1 MNSFKINLGGSL
13 MPVDALCV
21 FNHRGQE
28 WFIHESHD
36 RTGEVT
42 VSHRNSGYRA
52 LRIPRY
58 LVGTYRGEMIKHA
71 KAKLDAIPQEKFD
84 AAVER
89 LKNEE
94 INP

>member
-21 FNHRGQE
+21 FNHRGEQ

-42 VSHRNSGYRA
+42 VSHYPSGYRA
-52 LRIPRY
+52 LRIPRH

-71 KAKLDAIPQEKFD
+71 RAKLDSIPQETFD
-84 AAVER
+84 AAMT
-89 LKNEE
+89 KAKSAT
-94 INP
+94 P

>member
-1 MNSFKINLGGSL
+1 

-21 FNHRGQE
+21 FNHRGQQ

-36 RTGEVT
+36 KQGELT
-42 VSHRNSGYRA
+42 VSHYPSGYRA

-58 LVGTYRGEMIKHA
+58 LVGSYRGEMIKHA
-71 KAKLDAIPQEKFD
+71 RNKLDAIPQKTFD

-89 LKNEE
+89 LKTEE